1 MKAQE
6 LLAAAQT
13 PTQKTEALFYA
24 AMDRRSAGDAKGAED
39 YLKQVMASPGL
50 DLMEVALARELLSG
64 ARAQIGGPVP
74 EVGLP

>member
-1 MKAQE
+1 
-6 LLAAAQT
+6 
-13 PTQKTEALFYA
+13 
-24 AMDRRSAGDAKGAED
+24 
-39 YLKQVMASPGL
+39 LKQVVTSPGL

>member
-13 PTQKTEALFYA
+13 PTQKTEALFYS
-24 AMDRRSAGDAKGAED
+24 AMDRRAAGDTKGADEL
-39 YLKQVMASPGL
+39 LKQVLTSPGL

-64 ARAQIGGPVP
+64 ARAHIGGPVP